1 MCPAQRRQAWLAQSA
16 DVRGWKGVTFS
27 IGGGGRQRAERLA
40 GRPKT
45 NRAAEMAASDQAAT
59 FIERSAEL

>member
-27 IGGGGRQRAERLA
+27 IRGAEGGRQRAKRLA

-59 FIERSAEL
+59 SIESVR